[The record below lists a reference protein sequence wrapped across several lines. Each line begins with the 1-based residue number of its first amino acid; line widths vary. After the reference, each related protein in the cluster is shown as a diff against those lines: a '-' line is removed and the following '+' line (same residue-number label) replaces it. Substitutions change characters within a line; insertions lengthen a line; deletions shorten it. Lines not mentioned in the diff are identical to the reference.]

1 MALEVVREDQQA
13 AAEAKKTAEE
23 LVAEGDSSEAKG
35 QQEGDSAAGSRD
47 EGESVGEEK
56 EETRKQRSW
65 TVTAEN
71 LDKAC

>member
-13 AAEAKKTAEE
+13 AAEAKETAEE
-23 LVAEGDSSEAKG
+23 PAAEGDSSEAEG
-35 QQEGDSAAGSRD
+35 QQEGDSAAGPRD
-47 EGESVGEEK
+47 KGESAGEEK
-56 EETRKQRSW
+56 KETRKQRSW